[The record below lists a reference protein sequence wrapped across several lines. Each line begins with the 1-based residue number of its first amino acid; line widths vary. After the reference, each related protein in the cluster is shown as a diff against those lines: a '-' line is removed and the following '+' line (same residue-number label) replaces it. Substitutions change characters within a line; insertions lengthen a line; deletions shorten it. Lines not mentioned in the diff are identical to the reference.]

1 MNGIFTNEQL
11 AAMKDEFNTLLRST
25 GRPGIENLIAWL
37 EQKTDFYM
45 APASQGYHGCFPGGL
60 LSHSLNVYHAAVKL
74 KEAFAAVALPE
85 RKINEIST
93 ESVIISTLLHDLCK
107 VNIYKEDIKFFKD
120 DNNQW
125 HKYLTYNIDDPV
137 PLGHATKSM
146 YYIMNFIRL
155 SISESCAILWHM
167 QSVNAFMTNPSN
179 TYDYKP
185 LLQADEQYPLTLIV
199 AQADMV
205 ATFMMEQIVD
215 QKTVNQIS

>member
-93 ESVIISTLLHDLCK
+93 ESVIIATLLHDLCK
-107 VNIYKEDIKFFKD
+107 VNI
-120 DNNQW
+120 
-125 HKYLTYNIDDPV
+125 
-137 PLGHATKSM
+137 
-146 YYIMNFIRL
+146 
-155 SISESCAILWHM
+155 
-167 QSVNAFMTNPSN
+167 
-179 TYDYKP
+179 
-185 LLQADEQYPLTLIV
+185 
-199 AQADMV
+199 
-205 ATFMMEQIVD
+205 
-215 QKTVNQIS
+215 